1 MLVLF
6 PAFIASVQLDVL
18 GMGRMNVSLQGPL
31 VFVGLVEKKG
41 QRSNQHLTHI
51 RVFQK
56 QSVEADIIWILIL
69 LPVGSTRK

>member
-31 VFVGLVEKKG
+31 VFVGLVEKKRTTV
-41 QRSNQHLTHI
+41 QSTSNTYLS
-51 RVFQK
+51 FPK
-56 QSVEADIIWILIL
+56 KSVEADIIWTLIL